1 MSDPLETVHLGLP
14 YLAPAQAQKHVTHNE
29 ALRRLD
35 WVVQLAVLD
44 STLAAPPGS
53 PAEGDRYIVATAA
66 TGAWAG
72 HDGEVAAFVDGAWDF
87 AAPED
92 GWIAYDR
99 DAAAVLVREAGGW
112 VAASGHLG
120 GFERLGVNADAAD
133 PNRLAVRSNA
143 VLFTG
148 IEAADGGSGDVRF
161 VVNKEADAD
170 TASLLFQSGWSG
182 RAEIGLAGDADLVV
196 KVSPDGS
203 GWTEAIRV
211 DKDTG
216 VPAILYDNAVSG
228 LTAATVQDAIDEL
241 AASGGG
247 GAVASVFGRTGTV
260 AATAGDYAAAQIT
273 VTPAGNIAAT
283 NVQAALA
290 ELDGEKA
297 AAASLAAVATSG
309 AYSDLSGRP
318 AAQAGFR
325 NLLTNP
331 HGFVNQRAAAS
342 NADDTYG
349 HDRWVALTQS
359 GAIAVSTLSNVED
372 GTPAMMRLSQS
383 QASAQRMGYAQIIE
397 GRSCRHLRGK
407 SVVLSGRIRF
417 SLNAAVRYAILEWTG
432 TEDAVTSDVVNS
444 WTSGTYTAGNFFL
457 ASNLVVRA
465 VGALTPAAAT
475 LTDLTALS
483 ATLGS
488 TFTNLIVMVWT
499 EGTAAQNATLDLALQ
514 LERGTTA
521 TEREFRPIG
530 VEEDL
535 CKRTFQR
542 VALFDGKYIGGG
554 VTTSTAWATA
564 SFSIGR
570 MRATPAAS
578 YSDLT
583 HVKVQVSGGGWVT
596 GPSALAMNVSAE
608 GLSAL
613 SFNKA
618 SAFTANTVALMFG
631 AGTGYLDFDA
641 EL

>member
-1 MSDPLETVHLGLP
+1 MSDPLETAHLGLP

-35 WVVQLAVLD
+35 AVVQLAVLD

-53 PAEGDRYIVATAA
+53 PAEGDRYIVATGG

-72 HDGEVAAFVDGAWDF
+72 HDGEIAVFVDGAWDF
-87 AAPED
+87 ALPED

-120 GFERLGVNADAAD
+120 GFDRLGVNAAAVD

-148 IEAADGGSGDVRF
+148 IEAADGGTGDVRF

-182 RAEIGLAGDADLVV
+182 RAEIGLAGDTDLVV

-203 GWTEAIRV
+203 AWTEAIRV

-247 GAVASVFGRTGTV
+247 AVASVFGRTGTV
-260 AATAGDYAAAQIT
+260 AAAAGDYDAAE
-273 VTPAGNIAAT
+273 VDFTPTGGLAAT

-290 ELDGEKA
+290 ELDSEKA
-297 AAASLAAVATSG
+297 AAASLAAVAVSG
-309 AYSDLSGRP
+309 AYADLSGRP
-318 AAQAGFR
+318 AAEAGFR
-325 NLLTNP
+325 NLLINP

-349 HDRWVALTQS
+349 HDRWVALAQT
-359 GAIAVSTLSNVED
+359 GAIAVSTLVNVED
-372 GTPAMMRLSQS
+372 GTPAMMRLTQS
-383 QASAQRMGYAQIIE
+383 QATAQRMGYAQIIE
-397 GRSCRHLRGK
+397 GRSCRHLRGR
-407 SVVLSGRIRF
+407 SAVLSGRIRF
-417 SLNAAVRYAILEWTG
+417 SSNAAVRYAILEWTG
-432 TEDAVTSDVVNS
+432 TEDAVTSDVVNN
-444 WTSGTYTAGNFFL
+444 WASGTYTAGNFFL

-465 VGALTPAAAT
+465 VGAITPAAAT
-475 LTDLTALS
+475 LADLTALS

-488 TFTNLIVMVWT
+488 TFTNLIVMIWT
-499 EGTAAQNATLDLALQ
+499 EGTAAQTATLDLALQ
-514 LERGTTA
+514 LERGTIA

-542 VALFDGKYIGGG
+542 VALVDGKYIGGG

-564 SFSIGR
+564 SFSIGS
-570 MRATPAAS
+570 MRAAPIAS

-596 GPSALAMNVSAE
+596 GPAALAINTSAE
-608 GLSAL
+608 GLSSL